1 LTIPDISIN
10 IVYII
15 YMYKDKRILAEKNKI
30 KFLAVIAAIG
40 FAFTACPEP
49 ETSKPVITTIT
60 ITTQPAATT
69 NVTAGSISGSLSVTA
84 SVSTNAALRY
94 QWYKNTSAVNKGG
107 SAISAATSASF
118 TIPATLETGTYYYF
132 CEVRAAGAAAV
143 RSNVATVTVTAEPA
157 ITTITIT
164 TQPAAMTNVTAGSI
178 SGSLS
183 VTASVTPI
191 VTLNYQWYSSI
202 NTGNTDGSA
211 ISAATSASYTIPANL
226 TAGTYYYFC
235 EVRVVGA
242 NSVRSNVATVN
253 VTPAAASGPVIKVL
267 FTGTET
273 TKSVTLNSLNKNE
286 IYLVKV
292 NTSNSVVSAANTGG
306 SSGSSISVASGNI
319 APGPDDMP
327 KVRMGHP
334 AADEYH
340 ANPPPFERRKSR
352 SPDGPLGSSFPSAPT
367 VGTAALFWVE
377 SSYGGGIFVQK
388 TATLR
393 ALGTCG
399 NIWVMNDLTTFTSA
413 QAQAMADKFDLLY
426 PIETSLLGDDFG
438 GWDIDSKIQ
447 LLVYDIGYSPTGT
460 TLGYFWGK
468 DMRTDIGSGQRS
480 NEAAMFYLNGNA
492 NVFTNF
498 GADTLYSTLVHEFQ
512 HMIHHARKSMKGL
525 NSATWYN
532 EMLSMTTEDVIS
544 PLIGIGPTNQGHPI
558 QRRIPGTSGFLN
570 RYYAAGI
577 TEWDSGGNTLD
588 SYAIAYAFGAYLLR
602 NYGGASLLQEMLAN
616 DSIDIASVTAAL
628 RTVNADS
635 EPSFEEAL
643 RRFGEAMVFSGTLPA
658 DVQSFDKTAT
668 KTIGGYTYTASK
680 FNIWADFGSTKPKI
694 FGVNEQ
700 RQMRPHSITVHQAA
714 SGWKNQSGTKTITL
728 QRPNDSNVEFYLMV
742 K

>member
-1 LTIPDISIN
+1 
-10 IVYII
+10 
-15 YMYKDKRILAEKNKI
+15 MYKDMRVLAKKNKI
-30 KFLAVIAAIG
+30 MFLAVFAVIG

-49 ETSKPVITTIT
+49 ETSKPAITTIT
-60 ITTQPAATT
+60 INTQPAATT
-69 NVTAGSISGSLSVTA
+69 NVTEGSINGSLSVAA
-84 SVSTNAALRY
+84 SVSTGAAPRY
-94 QWYKNTSAVNKGG
+94 QWYKNTSAVNRGG
-107 SAISAATSASF
+107 TIQSGATSASF
-118 TIPATLETGTYYYF
+118 TIPTDLTAGTYYYY
-132 CEVRAAGAAAV
+132 CEVRASGAAVV
-143 RSNVATVTVTAEPA
+143 RSNVATVTVAAAEP
-157 ITTITIT
+157 IISIITIT

-183 VTASVTPI
+183 VTADVSPSAA
-191 VTLNYQWYSSI
+191 LSYQWYSNTSAG
-202 NTGNTDGSA
+202 NTGGSA
-211 ISAATSASYTIPANL
+211 ISAATSANFTIPATL
-226 TAGTYYYFC
+226 AAGTYYYFC
-235 EVRVVGA
+235 EVRAAGA
-242 NSVRSNVATVN
+242 NSVRSNAAAVIVA
-253 VTPAAASGPVIKVL
+253 PAAASGPVIKVS
-267 FTGTET
+267 FTGTGT
-273 TKSVTLNSLNKNE
+273 TKSVTLNGLSNND

-292 NTSNSVVSAANTGG
+292 NTFGSVVSAANTG
-306 SSGSSISVASGNI
+306 SASGSSISAASGNI
-319 APGPDDMP
+319 APETDDTP

-340 ANPPPFERRKSR
+340 ANPPPFVRRKSR
-352 SPDGPLGSSFPSAPT
+352 SPDGGPLGSSFPSSPT
-367 VGTAALFWVE
+367 VGTTTLFWVE
-377 SSYGGGIFVQK
+377 TFYGSGIFVQK

-393 ALGTCG
+393 AAGTCG
-399 NIWVMNDLTTFTSA
+399 NIWVMNDLTTFTS
-413 QAQAMADKFDLLY
+413 AQAMADKFDLLY

-447 LLVYDIGYSPTGT
+447 LLVYDLGYSTSGT

-468 DMRTDIGSGQRS
+468 DMRTDIGFGQRS

-525 NSATWYN
+525 NSAAWYN
-532 EMLSMTTEDVIS
+532 EMLSMAAEDVIS

-570 RYYAAGI
+570 RYYTAGI
-577 TEWDSGGNTLD
+577 TEWDTSDNTLD

-616 DSIDIASVTAAL
+616 DLIDIASVTAAL
-628 RTVNADS
+628 RTVNAGS

-643 RRFGEAMVFSGTLPA
+643 RRFGEALVFSGTLPA
-658 DVQSFDKTAT
+658 DVQSFDKTVT
-668 KTIGGYTYTASK
+668 KTIDGYTYTAAK
-680 FNIWADFGSTKPKI
+680 FNIWGDFGSSKPKI
-694 FGVNEQ
+694 FGVSQQQE
-700 RQMRPHSITVHQAA
+700 MRPHSITVHQAA

-728 QRPNDSNVEFYLMV
+728 QSPNNLNVEFYLMV